1 MMLRYA
7 VPPGYRR
14 QQSPKRP
21 KLGPWLGVI
30 DAIHPTQV
38 PAPPIE
44 HDRSQAATE

>member
-1 MMLRYA
+1 MLRYA

-30 DAIHPTQV
+30 FSFFPV
-38 PAPPIE
+38 PKVT
-44 HDRSQAATE
+44 RRGQ